1 MPSGSSSRSD
11 AAVRPPTDDAVAR
24 DGAARDRAAIISE
37 FERVSRLLD
46 SQWRIPGTSMRFGID
61 PLVGL
66 VPGLGDVAT
75 GLVSAYIVLMAKR
88 LGLPNHVM
96 ARMAGNIALD
106 VVVGSIPLLGS
117 VFDLFYKANRR
128 NFRLLQ
134 EHVEREKAR
143 QAGL

>member
-11 AAVRPPTDDAVAR
+11 AAVRPPAGEAGAR
-24 DGAARDRAAIISE
+24 DAATRDREAIISE

-46 SQWRIPGTSMRFGID
+46 SRWRIPGTSMRFGID
-61 PLVGL
+61 PLLGL

-88 LGLPNHVM
+88 LGLPKHVM
-96 ARMAGNIALD
+96 ARMAGNVALD

-143 QAGL
+143 LGGL

>member
-1 MPSGSSSRSD
+1 
-11 AAVRPPTDDAVAR
+11 VAHE
-24 DGAARDRAAIISE
+24 RAAIIAE

-46 SQWRIPGTSMRFGID
+46 SQWRVPGTSMRFGID

-75 GLVSAYIVLMAKR
+75 GLVSAYIVVMAKR

-96 ARMAGNIALD
+96 ARMVGNVALD

-143 QAGL
+143 AG

>member
-11 AAVRPPTDDAVAR
+11 AALRTPPGDRAARDAVAQ
-24 DGAARDRAAIISE
+24 DRAAIIRE
-37 FERVSRLLD
+37 FERVARLLD
-46 SQWRIPGTSMRFGID
+46 SQWRIPGTGMRFGLD
-61 PLVGL
+61 PVIGL

-96 ARMAGNIALD
+96 ARMVGNIAID
-106 VVVGSIPLLGS
+106 VVFGSIPLLGS

-143 QAGL
+143 L

>member
-11 AAVRPPTDDAVAR
+11 AGLRAPAGTAPRDAVT
-24 DGAARDRAAIISE
+24 RDRAAIIAE

-46 SQWRIPGTSMRFGID
+46 SQWRIPGTGIRFGID
-61 PLVGL
+61 PLFGL

-75 GLVSAYIVLMAKR
+75 GLVSAYIVLVARR
-88 LGLPNHVM
+88 LGLPNHVV
-96 ARMAGNIALD
+96 ARMAGNIVVD
-106 VVVGSIPLLGS
+106 VVFGSIPLLGS

-134 EHVEREKAR
+134 RQLERER
-143 QAGL
+143 LRD

>member
-11 AAVRPPTDDAVAR
+11 AGLRAPAGDA
-24 DGAARDRAAIISE
+24 AARDAARGRAAIIAE

-46 SQWRIPGTSMRFGID
+46 SQWRVPGTGIRFGVD

-88 LGLPNHVM
+88 LGLPYHVL
-96 ARMAGNIALD
+96 ARMAGNILVD
-106 VVVGSIPLLGS
+106 VVFGSIPLLGS
-117 VFDLFYKANRR
+117 VFDVFYKANRR

-134 EHVEREKAR
+134 KHVEREKAR
-143 QAGL
+143 AG

>member
-1 MPSGSSSRSD
+1 VTR
-11 AAVRPPTDDAVAR
+11 AR
-24 DGAARDRAAIISE
+24 APAGRRRDAARDRAAIITE

-46 SQWRIPGTSMRFGID
+46 SQWRIPGTGIRFGID

-75 GLVSAYIVLMAKR
+75 GLVSAYIVLVARR
-88 LGLPNHVM
+88 LGLPNHVV
-96 ARMAGNIALD
+96 ARMAGNIVVD
-106 VVVGSIPLLGS
+106 VVFGSIPLLGS
-117 VFDLFYKANRR
+117 VFDVFYKANRR

-143 QAGL
+143 AG

>member
-1 MPSGSSSRSD
+1 M
-11 AAVRPPTDDAVAR
+11 TR
-24 DGAARDRAAIISE
+24 DPVARDRAAIITE

-46 SQWRIPGTSMRFGID
+46 SQWRIPGTGIRFGID

-75 GLVSAYIVLMAKR
+75 GLVSAYIVLVARR

-96 ARMAGNIALD
+96 ARMVGNIVVD
-106 VVVGSIPLLGS
+106 VVFGSIPLLGS

-134 EHVEREKAR
+134 RQLERDR
-143 QAGL
+143 LRD

>member
-1 MPSGSSSRSD
+1 MPSGSSSRRD
-11 AAVRPPTDDAVAR
+11 AGAPAPEGDVAS
-24 DGAARDRAAIISE
+24 RDRAAIISE

-75 GLVSAYIVLMAKR
+75 GLVSAYIVVMARR

-96 ARMAGNIALD
+96 ARMVGNIALD
-106 VVVGSIPLLGS
+106 VVVGSVPLLGS

-128 NFRLLQ
+128 NFRILQ
-134 EHVEREKAR
+134 EHVEREKVR
-143 QAGL
+143 IS

>member
-1 MPSGSSSRSD
+1 MPGTRE
-11 AAVRPPTDDAVAR
+11 
-24 DGAARDRAAIISE
+24 RAAIIAE

-46 SQWRIPGTSMRFGID
+46 SQWRIPGTSIRFGID

-75 GLVSAYIVLMAKR
+75 GLVSAYIVLMARR

-96 ARMAGNIALD
+96 ARMVGNIALD
-106 VVVGSIPLLGS
+106 VIVGSIPLLGS

-134 EHVEREKAR
+134 EHVDREKAR
-143 QAGL
+143 LGGL

>member
-11 AAVRPPTDDAVAR
+11 VGVPAPAGEAD
-24 DGAARDRAAIISE
+24 ARDRSAIIAE

-46 SQWRIPGTSMRFGID
+46 SQWRIPGTGIRFGID
-61 PLVGL
+61 PLFGL

-75 GLVSAYIVLMAKR
+75 GLVSAYIVLMARR

-96 ARMAGNIALD
+96 ARMVGNIALD

-134 EHVEREKAR
+134 HHVELEKAR
-143 QAGL
+143 QAGP

>member
-1 MPSGSSSRSD
+1 VGAP
-11 AAVRPPTDDAVAR
+11 APAR
-24 DGAARDRAAIISE
+24 DTAAGRDRAAILAE
-37 FERVSRLLD
+37 FERVSRMLD
-46 SQWRIPGTSMRFGID
+46 SQWRIPGTGMRFGID

-75 GLVSAYIVLMAKR
+75 GLVSAYIVLMARR

-96 ARMAGNIALD
+96 ARMVGNIALD

-128 NFRLLQ
+128 NFRILQ
-134 EHVEREKAR
+134 EHVDREKVR
-143 QAGL
+143 AG

>member
-11 AAVRPPTDDAVAR
+11 VAAPPAGDAV
-24 DGAARDRAAIISE
+24 GRDRAAIIAE

-75 GLVSAYIVLMAKR
+75 GLVSAYIVVMAKR

-106 VVVGSIPLLGS
+106 VVVGAIPLLGS

-128 NFRLLQ
+128 NFRILQ

-143 QAGL
+143 AG

>member
-1 MPSGSSSRSD
+1 MQGVEGP
-11 AAVRPPTDDAVAR
+11 
-24 DGAARDRAAIISE
+24 DRAAIIGE
-37 FERVSRLLD
+37 FDRVARLLD
-46 SQWRIPGTSMRFGID
+46 SRWRIPGTGIRFGLD

-75 GLVSAYIVLMAKR
+75 GLVSAYIVVMARR

-96 ARMAGNIALD
+96 ARMVGNIALD
-106 VVVGSIPLLGS
+106 VVVGAIPLLGS

-134 EHVEREKAR
+134 QHVEREKAR
-143 QAGL
+143 TA

>member
-11 AAVRPPTDDAVAR
+11 AGAPAVTEPN
-24 DGAARDRAAIISE
+24 AARDRAAIIAE

-96 ARMAGNIALD
+96 ARMVGNVALD

-143 QAGL
+143 AG

>member
-11 AAVRPPTDDAVAR
+11 VGVRPPADSS
-24 DGAARDRAAIISE
+24 AARDRTAIISE
-37 FERVSRLLD
+37 FERVSHLLD
-46 SQWRIPGTSMRFGID
+46 SRWRIPGTGIRFGID
-61 PLVGL
+61 PLLGL

-96 ARMAGNIALD
+96 ARMVGNVALD

-143 QAGL
+143 L

>member
-1 MPSGSSSRSD
+1 MPSGSSSRSE
-11 AAVRPPTDDAVAR
+11 AGLRMPPGDTV
-24 DGAARDRAAIISE
+24 ARDRAATIAE

-75 GLVSAYIVLMAKR
+75 GLVSAYIVVMAKR
-88 LGLPNHVM
+88 LGLPSHVM
-96 ARMAGNIALD
+96 ARMIGNVALD

-134 EHVEREKAR
+134 EHVEREKTR
-143 QAGL
+143 TG

>member
-11 AAVRPPTDDAVAR
+11 VGERAPAR
-24 DGAARDRAAIISE
+24 DAASRDRAAIIAE

-46 SQWRIPGTSMRFGID
+46 SQWRIPGTGIRFGID
-61 PLVGL
+61 PLLGL

-75 GLVSAYIVLMAKR
+75 GLASAYIVLVARR
-88 LGLPNHVM
+88 LGLPNHVV
-96 ARMAGNIALD
+96 ARMAGNIAVD
-106 VVVGSIPLLGS
+106 VVFGSIPLLGS

-134 EHVEREKAR
+134 RQIELEKAR
-143 QAGL
+143 QPGL

>member
-11 AAVRPPTDDAVAR
+11 VGAPGPAVAGR
-24 DGAARDRAAIISE
+24 DAAHKRAAIIAE

-46 SQWRIPGTSMRFGID
+46 SQWRIPGTGIRFGVD

-75 GLVSAYIVLMAKR
+75 GLVSAYIVLVARR
-88 LGLPNHVM
+88 LGLPKHVV
-96 ARMAGNIALD
+96 ARMAGNIVVD
-106 VVVGSIPLLGS
+106 VVFGSIPLLGS
-117 VFDLFYKANRR
+117 VFDVFYKANRR

-143 QAGL
+143 AG